1 MTKLEQGWA
10 QTNERWYLEKWK
22 VKDLHENPK
31 NPRTLTKH
39 DMAQLTKSMDKFG
52 IIERP
57 IVNKNGQ
64 IIGGHQRVKLLKKA
78 KIKEIEC
85 WTPFEEMTQED
96 CDELCIRLNKNQGK
110 FDYDMLANEFDIPD
124 LLDWGFTMNDIDGCF
139 DAADESPADEDKCD
153 DEKCDACGQKVKK
166 KKVRK

>member
-1 MTKLEQGWA
+1 MSLEGWA
-10 QTNERWYLEKWK
+10 QSNERWFLQKWK

-31 NPRTLTKH
+31 NPRQLTKH
-39 DMAQLTKSMDKFG
+39 DMAQLQKSMDKFG

-64 IIGGHQRVKLLKKA
+64 IIGGHQRLKLLKKA

-96 CDELCIRLNKNQGK
+96 CDELCIRLNHTGSW
-110 FDYDMLANEFDIPD
+110 DYDILANNFEIPD
-124 LLDWGFTMNDIDGCF
+124 LLEWGFKMDQLDLSSL
-139 DAADESPADEDKCD
+139 DDETSKEDKDEC
-153 DEKCDACGQKVKK
+153 EKCPECGSKLKK
-166 KKVRK
+166 NAKN